1 MAVPTPL
8 STVSRRTI
16 TGVAAAG
23 VGVPLLAACG
33 ADDSSTASDPA
44 GSSSASS
51 APAGSSAAAP
61 TESATAGGGEAPE
74 GLTSTADIEVG
85 GGAIFADEKVVI
97 TQPTEGE
104 FKCFSAVC
112 THQGCLLSSVSDG
125 TMNCDCHG
133 STFNLETGEPESGP
147 ASSALEEVELTVTG
161 DQISL
166 A

>member
-1 MAVPTPL
+1 MTQRPL
-8 STVSRRTI
+8 PEMFTSRRTLA
-16 TGVAAAG
+16 GLAAAG

-33 ADDSSTASDPA
+33 DDGGTATDTGSSGTP
-44 GSSSASS
+44 SSASS
-51 APAGSSAAAP
+51 SAAP
-61 TESATAGGGEAPE
+61 TGSATAGGGEVAE

-133 STFNLETGEPESGP
+133 STFNLETGDPESGP
-147 ASSALEEVELTVTG
+147 ASAPLEEVAISVAG